1 MHNQGE
7 IKKILDQGMLTR
19 AIIESEVSARKCHM
33 YSQMAQDKEVKTFF
47 SKQADALEGVT
58 DFFKSKLS
66 EVM

>member
-1 MHNQGE
+1 MHNQEE

-19 AIIESEVSARKCHM
+19 SIIESEVAARKCAM
-33 YSQMAQDKEVKTFF
+33 YSEMAQNKDIKSFF
-47 SKQADALEGVT
+47 KKQASAIDSVV

>member
-19 AIIESEVSARKCHM
+19 SIIETEVAARKCYL
-33 YSQMAQDKEVKTFF
+33 YSEMAHDREVKSFF
-47 SKQADALEGVT
+47 QKQAGALDDLTEV
-58 DFFKSKLS
+58 FKSKLA